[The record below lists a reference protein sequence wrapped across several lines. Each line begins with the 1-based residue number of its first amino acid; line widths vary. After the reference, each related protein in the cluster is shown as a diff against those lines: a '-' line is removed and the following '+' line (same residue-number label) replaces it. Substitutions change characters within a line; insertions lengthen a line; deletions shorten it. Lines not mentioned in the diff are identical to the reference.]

1 MSKYNI
7 DANVIAQAL
16 RGGCSQEEIANM
28 FAAAL
33 NQASA
38 TVQQERAIQKQAE
51 ANKMKAAGAVA
62 DFYNTYYPEMFGGNE
77 KATAETI
84 IKACEAVKKMT
95 HQANEIA
102 SKLKLDPKNAVENP
116 LFRIFNL

>member
-1 MSKYNI
+1 
-7 DANVIAQAL
+7 
-16 RGGCSQEEIANM
+16 
-28 FAAAL
+28 
-33 NQASA
+33 
-38 TVQQERAIQKQAE
+38 
-51 ANKMKAAGAVA
+51 
-62 DFYNTYYPEMFGGNE
+62 MFGGNE

-84 IKACEAVKKMT
+84 IKACETVKKMT